1 MKVYALVYDYQGYEE
16 NVVGIFSTH
25 EKVKEYLIQEFI
37 ECKYT
42 NDIKKYLND
51 SEYSLVE
58 WELDTNKKR
67 KVKIPLQIN

>member
-1 MKVYALVYDYQGYEE
+1 MKVYAIVFDYQGYEE
-16 NVVGIFSTH
+16 SVVGIFSTH
-25 EKVKEYLIQEFI
+25 EKAKEYLIEEFN

-51 SEYSLVE
+51 TEYSFIE

-67 KVKIPLQIN
+67 KVKIRL